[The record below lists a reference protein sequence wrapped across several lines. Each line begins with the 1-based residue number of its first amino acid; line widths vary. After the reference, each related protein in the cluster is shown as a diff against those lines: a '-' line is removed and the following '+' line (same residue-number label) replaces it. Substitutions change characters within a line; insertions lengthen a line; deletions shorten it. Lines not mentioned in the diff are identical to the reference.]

1 MRMTITITNGGIVRG
16 LPSHCIRVLMI
27 THSLDVGI
35 SLEVKN
41 QTAVTGGLF
50 FYAKLAACNM
60 EYYLMEVY
68 TMKLI
73 PVNGLPEKVTHREY
87 LKAGQKA
94 LEEFKKIPDKVVEVT
109 FTKEEYSNPY
119 SAVCMMNQIIVR
131 DCLNMAA
138 LMRDGKSNLVKLY

>member
-1 MRMTITITNGGIVRG
+1 
-16 LPSHCIRVLMI
+16 
-27 THSLDVGI
+27 
-35 SLEVKN
+35 
-41 QTAVTGGLF
+41 
-50 FYAKLAACNM
+50 
-60 EYYLMEVY
+60 
-68 TMKLI
+68 MKLI

-94 LEEFKKIPDKVVEVT
+94 LEVT

-138 LMRDGKSNLVKLY
+138 LMRDGKPYLVKLY